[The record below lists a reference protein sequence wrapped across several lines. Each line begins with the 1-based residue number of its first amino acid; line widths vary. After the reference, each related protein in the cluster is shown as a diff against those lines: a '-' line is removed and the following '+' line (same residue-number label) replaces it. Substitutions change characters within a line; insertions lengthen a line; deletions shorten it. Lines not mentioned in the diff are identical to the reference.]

1 MQTTLC
7 FQAASFGDV
16 LLNEK
21 QRKPFVSLNDEFT
34 IINRFLT
41 TALVAQVDKALN
53 GPDTNLLS
61 YFL

>member
-1 MQTTLC
+1 MQTTLR

-21 QRKPFVSLNDEFT
+21 QRKPFVLLNDEFT
-34 IINRFLT
+34 RINRFLT

-53 GPDTNLLS
+53 GPDTNLVS